1 MPGPPWAVEATPA
14 LTDRE
19 IAERL
24 TRLEEGQHGL
34 REDMGQLRADMQ
46 QLRAD
51 MNRQNEQLRVD
62 LDQQFIRQS
71 QPTLAVLAAFTA
83 PVAAIIGFVLWD
95 RRTTIRPFERTV
107 RSLADDIGGN
117 RR

>member
-1 MPGPPWAVEATPA
+1 MNRSFVCYILALLLVPDPLWAVEAAPA

-46 QLRAD
+46 HLRAD
-51 MNRQNEQLRVD
+51 MNRQNEPPPR
-62 LDQQFIRQS
+62 RQAS
-71 QPTLAVLAAFTA
+71 TGAKTQPPNPRILL
-83 PVAAIIGFVLWD
+83 
-95 RRTTIRPFERTV
+95 
-107 RSLADDIGGN
+107 SLLLT
-117 RR
+117 R